1 MLTGWSDSVPSDSL
15 EPMKNHSSTAA
26 LALLVALGTVAAA
39 APASSAHT
47 PAPSP
52 SASSPVPAL
61 DRIAHPLR
69 TTDPRGNLDDLRPVG
84 RMVRDARVVGLGEAT
99 HSSHEF
105 FALKHRV
112 FRYLVEEKGF
122 RSFSLETGWGA
133 GLRLNDYVLH
143 GKGDLRKIM
152 DEEFQG
158 LYAWWNNTDYRDLLR
173 WMRAYNLQHP
183 QDPVQFTGN
192 DFGFAGSQLYDRITS
207 YVAANRP
214 ALLPRLTELYRGLRP
229 ATSPADHTE
238 KYMAQSPAVRQS
250 IAGRTGSALALLKQ
264 AKPAAGADRKAREAY
279 DWAVQHATA
288 VDQTARGYA
297 FDVTDPKQAAQ
308 AMRYRDSVMA
318 DNVAWWQR
326 RTGDKVLL
334 SAHNGHVAL
343 ASHSPAA
350 YPKVQGD
357 FLRDKLGKNYLSI
370 GTTFDRGSFN
380 AADAQ
385 DKPRTFTVGP
395 AKPGSNEYTLDRV
408 RPRDYIADLRNA
420 PVPARSWL
428 ATPRATRSIGAAYL
442 GPGPEAGAE
451 FPIALSRSYDLVVH
465 LHKIDAA
472 KLLTAP
478 QKADAAQ

>member
-1 MLTGWSDSVPSDSL
+1 
-15 EPMKNHSSTAA
+15 MKKHSSTAA
-26 LALLVALGTVAAA
+26 LTLLVALGTVAAT
-39 APASSAHT
+39 APASSART
-47 PAPSP
+47 TSPSP
-52 SASSPVPAL
+52 AASSPVPAL
-61 DRIAHPLR
+61 ERGAHPLR
-69 TTDPRGNLDDLRPVG
+69 TTDPRGSLADLRPMG
-84 RMVRDARVVGLGEAT
+84 RMVQGARVVGLGEAT

-122 RSFSLETGWGA
+122 RSFSLETGWGG

-143 GKGDLRKIM
+143 GKGDLQKIM

-158 LYAWWNNTDYRDLLR
+158 LYAWWNNTDYRDLLL
-173 WMRAYNLQHP
+173 WMRAYNRQHP

-192 DFGFAGSQLYDRITS
+192 DFGFAGPQLYDRITS

-214 ALLPRLTELYRGLRP
+214 SLLPRLTELYRGLRP
-229 ATSPADHTE
+229 TTSASEHTDT
-238 KYMAQSPAVRQS
+238 YMQQPPAVRQS

-297 FDVTDPKQAAQ
+297 FDTADPKQAAQ

-318 DNVAWWQR
+318 ENVAWWQR

-343 ASHSPAA
+343 ASHSPEA

-370 GTTFDRGSFN
+370 GATFDRGSFN
-380 AADAQ
+380 ATDAQ
-385 DKPRTFTVGP
+385 EKLRTFTVGP
-395 AKPGSNEYTLDRV
+395 AKPGSNEYTLDQV
-408 RPRDYIADLRNA
+408 RHRDYLVDLRNTPA
-420 PVPARSWL
+420 PARSWL
-428 ATPRATRSIGAAYL
+428 ATPRLTKNIGTAYL
-442 GPGPEAGAE
+442 GPGPEAGSE

-465 LHKIDAA
+465 LQKVGAA
-472 KLLTAP
+472 ELLTAP
-478 QKADAAQ
+478 QKAPAAK